1 MFQLRVIR
9 FGALITLILS
19 KTKKLMQPFTDNN
32 RRVTT
37 HLRARVTC
45 QTVTKIRRPKQTLGC
60 STLFD
65 NILLQLLL
73 VRRTSLFECFLF
85 DLINTLAGAPPSTL
99 SSGPYDLSIPMPF
112 PTTDTEHLHASNLFA
127 SRTFIDTTA
136 ALTGLD
142 DTPSPASSFGG
153 PLEPQPT
160 IDISGFLSALDSS
173 PWRATAG
180 ALYINNTGV
189 HLHGSTAP
197 TVRTSLPTHVSPSL
211 ARTHPFIP
219 LLPLE
224 LAELLLASVVNLTL
238 VDPGLMLTP
247 TQPSSSFCA
256 RAFAGL
262 ALLSLVKVTEPV
274 IDGNPIGTY
283 ITAQTLL

>member
-1 MFQLRVIR
+1 
-9 FGALITLILS
+9 
-19 KTKKLMQPFTDNN
+19 
-32 RRVTT
+32 
-37 HLRARVTC
+37 
-45 QTVTKIRRPKQTLGC
+45 
-60 STLFD
+60 
-65 NILLQLLL
+65 
-73 VRRTSLFECFLF
+73 
-85 DLINTLAGAPPSTL
+85 
-99 SSGPYDLSIPMPF
+99 MPF

-197 TVRTSLPTHVSPSL
+197 AVRTSLPTHVSPSL

-224 LAELLLASVVNLTL
+224 LADLLLSSVANLTL

-247 TQPSSSFCA
+247 IQPSSSFCA

-274 IDGNPIGTY
+274 IDGNPIGTC
-283 ITAQTLL
+283 ITAQTLLSLTRAYSDLTLDLEFAAAQQLANVAYRNATEHAVFDFDGVGVSWTDDRAMAVAGFVYLAVRSVSDLILFCPHRV